1 MTVGQNE
8 PSAANLPQRVVIYD
22 TTLRDGCQAEGIS
35 FSVEDKLHLARL
47 LDDWG
52 VAYIEGGWPNETA
65 PRDCEFF
72 QRARNLPLSNA
83 KLVAFGSTRRVG
95 LQAED
100 DANLRYLAASGVPTV
115 AIFGKSWTLHVDVVL
130 RTTLEENLRMIED
143 SVRFLKRRGLEV
155 VFDAEHF
162 FDGFKADP
170 DYALRTLQAA
180 AEAGADW
187 LVLCDTN
194 GGSLPHEILDITA
207 HVAQEFNLAL
217 GIHCHND
224 AGLAVANTIMAV
236 RAGATMVQG
245 TVNGYGERTGNADL
259 CAVIPNLQLKL
270 GVKALPD
277 HALQQLVHISRFVSE
292 LANLPHDHRA
302 PYVGESAFAHKGG
315 AHVNAVLKDPRTF
328 EHIPPDLVGNER
340 RILVSDYSGTSTLL
354 HKLSRLWPDLDRND
368 PLLREVLLHLKR
380 LENEGLEFEAAEASL
395 ELMARR
401 LREDLPSFFELLGY
415 RVLVDRR
422 PNEQPYAEATIRV
435 RLGDRDVHTAAEGTG
450 PVHALDEALR
460 KAVGEVYPRLKQI
473 RLTDFKVR
481 VLDATKGTAT
491 KVRVLVTASDGQ
503 QEWSTVGAHENI
515 IEASWQALV
524 DSVIYGLLKNAGS
537 AAPAQHNP

>member
-1 MTVGQNE
+1 
-8 PSAANLPQRVVIYD
+8 
-22 TTLRDGCQAEGIS
+22 
-35 FSVEDKLHLARL
+35 
-47 LDDWG
+47 
-52 VAYIEGGWPNETA
+52 
-65 PRDCEFF
+65 
-72 QRARNLPLSNA
+72 
-83 KLVAFGSTRRVG
+83 
-95 LQAED
+95 
-100 DANLRYLAASGVPTV
+100 
-115 AIFGKSWTLHVDVVL
+115 
-130 RTTLEENLRMIED
+130 
-143 SVRFLKRRGLEV
+143 
-155 VFDAEHF
+155 
-162 FDGFKADP
+162 
-170 DYALRTLQAA
+170 
-180 AEAGADW
+180 
-187 LVLCDTN
+187 
-194 GGSLPHEILDITA
+194 
-207 HVAQEFNLAL
+207 
-217 GIHCHND
+217 
-224 AGLAVANTIMAV
+224 MAV

-277 HALQQLVHISRFVSE
+277 HALQQLVHISRCVSE

-328 EHIPPDLVGNER
+328 EHVPPDLVGNER

>member
-1 MTVGQNE
+1 MTAGQHGD
-8 PSAANLPQRVVIYD
+8 ALPRPPEKVVVYD

-35 FSVEDKLHLARL
+35 FSVEDKLHLAQL

-65 PRDCEFF
+65 PRDREFF
-72 QRARNLPLSNA
+72 DRARSLRLKNA
-83 KLVAFGSTRRVG
+83 TLVAFGSTRRAG
-95 LQAED
+95 LRAED
-100 DANLRYLAASGVPTV
+100 DANLHYLAASGAPAV
-115 AIFGKSWTLHVDVVL
+115 AIFGKSWTLHVEVVL
-130 RTTLEENLRMIED
+130 RTTPDENLRMIEE
-143 SVRFLKRRGLEV
+143 SVRFLKSRGLEV

-162 FDGFKADP
+162 FDGYKADP
-170 DYALRTLQAA
+170 DYALRTLEVAA
-180 AEAGADW
+180 NAGADW

-194 GGSLPHEILDITA
+194 GGSLPHEIFDITA
-207 HVAQEFNLAL
+207 RVAPQFTLPL

-224 AGLAVANTIMAV
+224 AGLAVANTVMAV
-236 RAGATMVQG
+236 RAGASMVQG
-245 TVNGYGERTGNADL
+245 TINGYGERTGNADL
-259 CAVIPNLQLKL
+259 CAVVPNIQLKL
-270 GVKALPD
+270 GVRAMPDAAL
-277 HALQQLVHISRFVSE
+277 ARLVHVSRFVSE

-328 EHIPPDLVGNER
+328 EHIPPELVGNER

-368 PLLREVLLHLKR
+368 PWVRQALLHLKE

-401 LREDLPSFFELLGY
+401 LREELPTFFELLGY

-422 PNEQPYAEATIRV
+422 PDEQPYAEATLRV
-435 RLGDRDVHTAAEGTG
+435 RLGDHEVHTAAEGTG
-450 PVHALDEALR
+450 PVHALDQALR
-460 KAVGEVYPRLKQI
+460 KAVGEVYPKLKKI

-481 VLDATKGTAT
+481 VLDATRGTAT
-491 KVRVLVTASDGQ
+491 KVRVLVTASDGEE
-503 QEWSTVGAHENI
+503 EWSTVGAHENI

-524 DSVIYGLLKNAGS
+524 DSVIYGLLKNAG
-537 AAPAQHNP
+537 